1 MNENLKEELNELIP
15 QYAFNKN
22 EFDSYKEIC
31 DKENKRIKQIM
42 KELGEK
48 ESTAGDYT
56 VKFSITTRISMNED
70 KLLSIILAANLS
82 SQIKARVI
90 KTKQYVDVAELE
102 NAMYK
107 DEIPNDVILS
117 MDKCKNV
124 TEVET
129 LRINKAKEK

>member
-56 VKFSITTRISMNED
+56 VKFTIAQRISMNED
-70 KLLSIILAANLS
+70 KLLNTILSANLS
-82 SQIKARVI
+82 PELQARII
-90 KTKQYVDVAELE
+90 KTKLYVDVAELE
-102 NAMYK
+102 NAMFNDK
-107 DEIPNDVILS
+107 IPNNVILS
-117 MDKCKNV
+117 LDKCRNI

-129 LRINKAKEK
+129 LKIGRKRG

>member
-56 VKFSITTRISMNED
+56 VKFTVVQRISMNED
-70 KLLSIILAANLS
+70 KLLNTILSANLS
-82 SQIKARVI
+82 PELQARII
-90 KTKQYVDVAELE
+90 KTKLYVDVAELE
-102 NAMYK
+102 NAMFNDK
-107 DEIPNDVILS
+107 IPNNVILS
-117 MDKCKNV
+117 LDKCRNI

-129 LRINKAKEK
+129 LKIGRKRG